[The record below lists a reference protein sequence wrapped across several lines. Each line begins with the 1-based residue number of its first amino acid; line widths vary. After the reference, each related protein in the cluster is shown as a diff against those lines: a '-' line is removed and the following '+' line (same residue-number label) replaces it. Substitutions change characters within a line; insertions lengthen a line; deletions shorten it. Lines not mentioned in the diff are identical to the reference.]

1 MYRNFS
7 RPSRFRRKFSRSAR
21 FQEFQKTFKMFRI
34 SIDSRFK
41 LQYFSIDSSCINHFS
56 HWFFIT
62 MPLGSYSSM
71 ITLWWQLRPIMSFK
85 WKFLSQW
92 NWIYWNLWV
101 LKSEVLL
108 KGSTEICELRS
119 TEISSVLRFVDLLKY
134 EGLNLEGLL
143 KFGVLKFRGQTFLL
157 SIFRKIRSQFLVIR
171 TKLPMQD
178 SEQHNEEN
186 QLSRPKKINLLVWK
200 IDNPN
205 VCQRVY
211 WDTKRKPEEPMVYWD
226 LEDLLKS
233 QANLFHLY
241 SQHNFGRAARVWN
254 HFPCISPQKTHFFRG
269 RFAPALHPAYTLR
282 GLSVAHALTYPSHN
296 LCARGRNGSERF

>member
-1 MYRNFS
+1 MYKNFS

-119 TEISSVLRFVDLLKY
+119 TEISTTRVSWDLWVYWNTRIWILKVY
-134 EGLNLEGLL
+134 WNLGYWNPEGLL
-143 KFGVLKFRGQTFLL
+143 RYKKETRGANGLL
-157 SIFRKIRSQFLVIR
+157 RSRGSIEIPSESFPSIF
-171 TKLPMQD
+171 T
-178 SEQHNEEN
+178 
-186 QLSRPKKINLLVWK
+186 
-200 IDNPN
+200 
-205 VCQRVY
+205 
-211 WDTKRKPEEPMVYWD
+211 
-226 LEDLLKS
+226 
-233 QANLFHLY
+233 A
-241 SQHNFGRAARVWN
+241 
-254 HFPCISPQKTHFFRG
+254 
-269 RFAPALHPAYTLR
+269 
-282 GLSVAHALTYPSHN
+282 
-296 LCARGRNGSERF
+296 

>member
-1 MYRNFS
+1 MYKNFS

-143 KFGVLKFRGQTFLL
+143 KFGVLKSRGSTEIQ
-157 SIFRKIRSQFLVIR
+157 KGNQRSQWSIEISRIYWNPKRVFSIYVHSIILGPLR
-171 TKLPMQD
+171 A
-178 SEQHNEEN
+178 SEITFHAF
-186 QLSRPKKINLLVWK
+186 
-200 IDNPN
+200 
-205 VCQRVY
+205 
-211 WDTKRKPEEPMVYWD
+211 
-226 LEDLLKS
+226 S
-233 QANLFHLY
+233 QKNTF
-241 SQHNFGRAARVWN
+241 
-254 HFPCISPQKTHFFRG
+254 FFRG

-282 GLSVAHALTYPSHN
+282 GLSVAHALSNRLESLPS
-296 LCARGRNGSERF
+296 RSESIPRV

>member
-1 MYRNFS
+1 MTLYKNFS

-119 TEISSVLRFVDLLKY
+119 TEISTVLRFVGLLKY

-143 KFGVLKFRGQTFLL
+143 KFGVLKSRGSTEIQ
-157 SIFRKIRSQFLVIR
+157 KGNQRSQWSIEISRIYWNPKRVFSIYIHSIILGALR
-171 TKLPMQD
+171 A
-178 SEQHNEEN
+178 SEITFHAFSN
-186 QLSRPKKINLLVWK
+186 KKSL
-200 IDNPN
+200 
-205 VCQRVY
+205 
-211 WDTKRKPEEPMVYWD
+211 
-226 LEDLLKS
+226 
-233 QANLFHLY
+233 
-241 SQHNFGRAARVWN
+241 
-254 HFPCISPQKTHFFRG
+254 FFRSAS
-269 RFAPALHPAYTLR
+269 RQRAHPAYPR
-282 GLSVAHALTYPSHN
+282 SGLSVAHAL
-296 LCARGRNGSERF
+296 RGSKTSTLKIQFFYWKNQKFRFFWNQKFQKHFSPRWKIFFDYIF